1 MQRHRNAEDLK
12 SPDTEAPLVGK
23 KSKKPKK
30 KEKKHK
36 EKEREKEK
44 KKEREK
50 KVAEESKKVII

>member
-1 MQRHRNAEDLK
+1 VETSK
-12 SPDTEAPLVGK
+12 SPEKDDVPVVEK

-44 KKEREK
+44 KKDKK
-50 KVAEESKKVII
+50 KVRCTQDTDLILLS